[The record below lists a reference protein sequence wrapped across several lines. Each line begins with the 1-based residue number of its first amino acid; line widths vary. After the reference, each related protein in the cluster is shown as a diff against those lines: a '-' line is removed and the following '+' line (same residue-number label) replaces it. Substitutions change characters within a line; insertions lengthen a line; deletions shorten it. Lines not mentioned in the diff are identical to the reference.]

1 MELLSTLVRG
11 LPEYPRLLEAAKT
24 GQTTSVYGASPVH
37 RAHLTAALL
46 SDLPQRTFC
55 VVLRDEQAAKT
66 FAADLQALSGIEPA
80 LLPCRDLVF
89 HNMEGVSHEYEQQR
103 LSALWQIK
111 TGKARLLCAP
121 ADALMLRTLPPD
133 GLENAAM
140 TLLSDGSYQVERLV
154 ERLLL
159 AGYTRTSQ
167 VEGPGQFAL
176 RGGILDVFPAGDTQP
191 IRAEFWGD
199 DVDSL
204 ERFDPLTQRRIEP
217 VSAVTILPVRESLP
231 TLAEGGIDGLCAALR
246 KLAGRKSTHDKLEK
260 TLLAD
265 ADSLAELRYLPAAD
279 RYLPQIYPE
288 MATAFSYLP
297 EDTVFVCCDTP
308 AVLES
313 AQGMAHRQ
321 AEDLSHLLEEGLL
334 APTKSGYGLDERQFQ
349 AALHKPLLL
358 DSFLAGSNFSP
369 EVLISLTAK
378 QLSASAG
385 GLDNLLRDLTDYLRM
400 DYTVVLLAGGRSR
413 MQNLLQL
420 LGEEN
425 IPCTTDVQQAGP
437 KKVCLVPAALSAG
450 AEYPALKTVLFCES
464 GQAVRKTGKKRKS
477 SNKDHIK
484 SFSDLHPGDLVV
496 HEHHGIGR
504 FVGVE
509 RIQVDKVWRDYIK
522 IAFAGTD
529 FVFVPA
535 TGLDLVSKYIGAAE
549 QETVRL
555 SKLGGAA
562 WQKTKQRAKKS
573 ATDLAEQL
581 LKLYAARQK
590 NPGFAFAPD
599 DDWQRS
605 FEEAFPFEETEDQ
618 LFCAQEIKRDM
629 ERPVPMDRLL
639 CGDVGFGK
647 TEVAF
652 RAIMK
657 CLLSGKQAAILVP
670 TTVLARQHY
679 FSAVERFS
687 GYPVKVDMMSRF
699 RTKNQ
704 QEDTLRK
711 LKSGQV
717 DLLVGTHRILQKDIR
732 FKDLGLLVVDEEQRF
747 GVAHKERIKQMAQGI
762 DVLTLT
768 ATPIPRTLNM
778 ALSGIRDMSVLEEAP
793 MGRQPVQ
800 TYVLEHNDAIIRDAI
815 RRELARGGQVYYL
828 HNRIDSIDQTALKLQ
843 EQFPDVPI
851 AVAHGR
857 MTEEQMSDV
866 MTKMYGGEISILVCT
881 TIIETGVD
889 ISNVNTLIIEEADHM
904 GLAQLHQIRGRV
916 GRSNRHAY
924 AYLTYRRGKVLT
936 EVSQKRLSAIRE
948 FAEFGSGFKIAM
960 RDLEIRGAG
969 NVLGAEQ
976 SGHMMDVGYDLYLQ
990 LLAEATAE
998 LKGEPPVRRTDCT
1011 ADLLVSAGLPQNYVS
1026 DAATRVDL
1034 YRRIAQITNL
1044 EDYSDMQDELIDRFG
1059 DPPKAAC
1066 SLLDIALLRAD
1077 ATRAG
1082 IYEITQKNGSLLL
1095 FFRPEALEWAAN
1107 CCAQTKLRGRIFLS
1121 AGDKPYVTLK
1131 LRPTDDPLEQA
1142 RMLIDLAADGTG
1154 H

>member
-1 MELLSTLVRG
+1 MELLSTLLRG
-11 LPEYPRLLEAAKT
+11 LPEYPRLLEAVSG
-24 GQTTSVYGASPVH
+24 GQSAAVYGVSPIH
-37 RAHLTAALL
+37 RAHLAASLL
-46 SDLPQRTFC
+46 ADLPDVPVC
-55 VVLRDEQAAKT
+55 VALRDEQAART
-66 FAADLQALSGIEPA
+66 FAADLAALTGVEPA

-111 TGKARLLCAP
+111 TGQKRVLCAP

-133 GLENAAM
+133 ALEQAAL
-140 TLLSDGSYQVERLV
+140 TLSATGSYPVEKLV
-154 ERLLL
+154 EQLLL
-159 AGYTRTSQ
+159 AGYTRCGQ

-176 RGGILDVFPAGDTQP
+176 RGGILDVFPAGDAAP
-191 IRAEFWGD
+191 VRAEFWGD

-204 ERFDPLTQRRIEP
+204 GRFDPMTQRRVEA
-217 VSAVTILPVRESLP
+217 VEQVTILPVRESLP
-231 TLAEGGIDGLCAALR
+231 TLAEGGIDGLCQTLT
-246 KLAGRKSTHDKLEK
+246 KLAGRKSTKEPLEK
-260 TLLAD
+260 TLMAD
-265 ADSLAELRYLPAAD
+265 ADGLRELRCLPAAD

-288 MATAFSYLP
+288 MTCALDYLP
-297 EDTVFVCCDTP
+297 ENTLFLVCDTP
-308 AVLES
+308 AVMEC
-313 AQGMAHRQ
+313 AQGFAHRQ
-321 AEDLSHLLEEGLL
+321 AEDVTHLLEDGLIP
-334 APTKSGYGLDERQFQ
+334 PTKSGYGLDERQFR
-349 AALHKPLLL
+349 ARLTAPVLL
-358 DSFLAGSNFSP
+358 DSFLAGSAFSP
-369 EVLISLTAK
+369 QVLLSLTAK
-378 QLSASAG
+378 QLSTAAV
-385 GLDNLLRDLTDYLRM
+385 GLDALLRDLQDYLTL
-400 DYTVVLLAGGRSR
+400 DYTVLLLTVGRSR
-413 MQNLLQL
+413 VNNLQQILREQD
-420 LGEEN
+420 
-425 IPCTTDVQQAGP
+425 IPCVTDLAQAGP
-437 KKVCLVPAALSAG
+437 RRVCVLPHGLSAG
-450 AEYPALKTVLFCES
+450 AEYPALKTVLLCEN
-464 GQAVRKTGKKRKS
+464 GQGTRKSAKKRKS

-535 TGLDLVSKYIGAAE
+535 TGLDLVSKYIGAPEPE
-549 QETVRL
+549 QVKL
-555 SKLGGAA
+555 SKLGGVS
-562 WQKTKQRAKKS
+562 WQKAKQRAKKS
-573 ATDLAEQL
+573 AADLAEQL

-605 FEEAFPFEETEDQ
+605 FEEAFPYEETEDQ
-618 LFCAQEIKRDM
+618 LLCAQEIKRDM

-687 GYPVKVDMMSRF
+687 GLPVKVDMMSRF
-699 RTKNQ
+699 RTSNQ
-704 QEDTLRK
+704 LQETLRK
-711 LKSGQV
+711 VKNGQV
-717 DLLVGTHRILQKDIR
+717 DLLVGTHRILQKDIS

-747 GVAHKERIKQMAQGI
+747 GVAHKERIKQLAQGI

-800 TYVLEHNDAIIRDAI
+800 TYVLEQNDAILRDAI
-815 RRELARGGQVYYL
+815 RRELSRGGQVYYL

-843 EQFPDVPI
+843 AAFPDTPI

-866 MTKMYGGEISILVCT
+866 MNRMYAGEIAILVCT

-889 ISNVNTLIIEEADHM
+889 IPNVNTLIIEDADHM

-936 EVSQKRLSAIRE
+936 EVSQRRLSAIRE

-998 LKGEPPVRRTDCT
+998 LKGEAPVRRTDCT

-1034 YRRIAQITNL
+1034 YRRIAMITGL

-1059 DPPKAAC
+1059 DPPKAATA
-1066 SLLDIALLRAD
+1066 LLDIALLRAD

-1082 IYEITQKNGSLLL
+1082 VYEITQKNGSLLL
-1095 FFRPEALEWAAN
+1095 FFRPEALEGAAA
-1107 CCAQTKLRGRIFLS
+1107 CCAAPGYRGRIFLS
-1121 AGDKPYVTLK
+1121 AGDKPYITLK
-1131 LRPTDDPLEQA
+1131 LRPADDPLAQA
-1142 RMLIDLAADGTG
+1142 RALIDLYSGEKA
-1154 H
+1154 